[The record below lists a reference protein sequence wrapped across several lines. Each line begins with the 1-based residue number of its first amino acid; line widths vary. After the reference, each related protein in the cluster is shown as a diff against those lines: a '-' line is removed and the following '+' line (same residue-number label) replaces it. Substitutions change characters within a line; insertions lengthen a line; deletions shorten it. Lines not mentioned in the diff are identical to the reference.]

1 MKEVNGRVLWLQES
15 LVHAA
20 TIASTFEL
28 VAQKREL
35 TPKEIDMKNITLAF
49 MYLYNVV
56 DDEGLIANTDDSYF
70 GNEVIH

>member
-20 TIASTFEL
+20 TLATTFEM

-35 TPKEIDMKNITLAF
+35 TRKETDMKNVTLAF
-49 MYLYNVV
+49 LYLYNVV
-56 DDEGLIANTDDSYF
+56 EEEGLITNEDSYF

>member
-15 LVHAA
+15 FVHAA
-20 TIASTFEL
+20 TLATTFEM

-35 TPKEIDMKNITLAF
+35 TRKEIDMKSVTLAF

-56 DDEGLIANTDDSYF
+56 EEEGLITNEDSYF